1 MLTQR
6 KVDEYEIQ
14 PVNKS
19 SLTTTYLEDKVKY
32 YYEMCLRLISKTRQT
47 FKV

>member
-14 PVNKS
+14 LVNKS

-32 YYEMCLRLISKTRQT
+32 YYEMCLRLISKNTT
-47 FKV
+47 NF

>member
-6 KVDEYEIQ
+6 EVDVSTVSE
-14 PVNKS
+14 S

-32 YYEMCLRLISKTRQT
+32 YYE
-47 FKV
+47 FKLFKFN

>member
-32 YYEMCLRLISKTRQT
+32 YYECVCERN
-47 FKV
+47 FKNTTNF